1 MRRLFQFSEKTF
13 RALPNEHQHKK
24 CAELLKELYCNRSQ
38 KELIE
43 EYQKLCSW
51 MGLPP
56 IPMQTE
62 ELEQRFHHH
71 IRLSGRS
78 LSEHDFLKNLE
89 CGDKDEA
96 SPWLGI
102 NIYLDGLRSCHNV
115 GSILRTV
122 EAFRLGD
129 VHLSADMM
137 EPTHPQIQKTSM
149 GAWNFVRTTHGIDM
163 DLLPRPWIALE
174 TIRGATPF
182 DQWIYPEA
190 GTLFVGNEERG
201 IRAALLQQCND
212 AVAIPLFGHKNS
224 LNVANAFA
232 IVASEIASQRRR

>member
-13 RALPNEHQHKK
+13 RAMAREQQHKK

-43 EYQKLCSW
+43 EYQKFCTW
-51 MGLPP
+51 MELFP
-56 IPMQTE
+56 ISLETE
-62 ELEQRFHHH
+62 ELEQRFHRH
-71 IRLSGRS
+71 IRLSGRPV
-78 LSEHDFLKNLE
+78 SEHDFLKNLS
-89 CGDKDEA
+89 CGDNNEA
-96 SPWLGI
+96 SPWLEMH
-102 NIYLDGLRSCHNV
+102 IYLDGLRSCHNV

-149 GAWNFVRTTHGIDM
+149 GAWSFVRTTHGIEM
-163 DLLPRPWIALE
+163 ALLPRPWIALE
-174 TIRGATPF
+174 TIKGAASF
-182 DQWIYPEA
+182 DQWIYPKT

-201 IRAALLQQCND
+201 IRAAVLQQCND
-212 AVAIPLFGHKNS
+212 AVTIPLFGHKNS

-232 IVASEIASQRRR
+232 IVASEIASQHRR